1 MKRKKSHLM
10 VMALVTSLLL
20 TACNNKADK
29 SDIEVK
35 KQVLNVTVSE
45 EIPSLDTVKTTD
57 GTSAHVMQNI
67 FEGLYVLNDQDQPTP
82 AIAKSFKRSEDGKKY
97 TFDLRKD
104 AKWSNGDN
112 VTAND
117 FMFAWKRAINPET
130 ASQYASMLFY
140 VKNAKEINKGAM
152 SLDELGVTVI
162 NDYKLEVEL
171 EQPIPYFLQLLA
183 LPIYLPQHESF
194 LKEQGN
200 NYALEPSNLIY
211 NGPFVLEKW
220 KHEQE
225 FQLKKNAT
233 YWDQKKVKLDE
244 INFHIVKDTMTAVNL
259 YEAGDL
265 DRVPINSQVVDKYKG
280 NKELHMSSDPG
291 IAMLRFNEKNTALAN
306 KKVRQ
311 SISLALN
318 KDDFVAH
325 FINNGAKPASGLVP
339 VGHVNE
345 ETGKDFRKENGDLS
359 LYDLQKAKKIW
370 EAAKKELGK
379 DQVTIELLSYDDGTA
394 KKIADYVKDQ
404 IEKNLKG
411 ATINTKIQP
420 FKQKLKLE
428 TAQDYEISYA
438 GWSPDYAD
446 PMTFID
452 MFESKSPYNQ
462 MSYSNP
468 KYDEMVGKAGN
479 ELMSDAKKR
488 WETLGK
494 AEKLFLEED
503 AGLVPLYQTGR
514 LYVMKPNVKGIV
526 KHNISSEYSFKW
538 AYVTEDAEKNKVK
551 CFLVCIRE

>member
-1 MKRKKSHLM
+1 MKLKKSHLM
-10 VMALVTSLLL
+10 VMALVTTLLL

-29 SDIEVK
+29 SETEVK

-45 EIPSLDTVKTTD
+45 EIPSLDTAKTMD
-57 GTSAHVMQNI
+57 GTSAHIMQNI
-67 FEGLYVLNDQDQPTP
+67 FEGLYVLDDQDQPIP
-82 AIAKSFKRSEDGKKY
+82 AVAKSFKRSEDGKKY

-104 AKWSNGDN
+104 AKWSNGDS

-117 FMFAWKRAINPET
+117 FMFAWKRAISHET

-140 VKNAKEINKGAM
+140 VKNAKEINKGTM
-152 SLDELGVTVI
+152 PLDALGVKVI

-194 LKEQGN
+194 LKEQGS
-200 NYALEPSNLIY
+200 NYGLEPNNLIY

-225 FQLKKNAT
+225 FQLKKNDT
-233 YWDQKKVKLDE
+233 YWDEKKVKLDE

-291 IAMLRFNEKNTALAN
+291 IAMLRFNETNKVLAN

-318 KDDFVAH
+318 KEDFVAH

-339 VGHVNE
+339 VGHINE
-345 ETGKDFRKENGDLS
+345 KTGKDFRKENGDLS
-359 LYDLQKAKKIW
+359 SYDLQTAKKVW
-370 EAAKKELGK
+370 EEAKKELGVE
-379 DQVTIELLSYDDGTA
+379 QVNLEFLTFEQDNA
-394 KKIADYVKDQ
+394 KRMAEYIKGDL
-404 IEKNLKG
+404 EKNLQGLTLQIKQ
-411 ATINTKIQP
+411 QP
-420 FKQKLKLE
+420 FKQKLQLE
-428 TAQDYEISYA
+428 QTGDYDITMANWGPDYKDPISYLELFTT
-438 GWSPDYAD
+438 GNPNN
-446 PMTFID
+446 
-452 MFESKSPYNQ
+452 K

-468 KYDEMVGKAGN
+468 RYDELIKKAKN
-479 ELMSDAKKR
+479 ELVLDSEKR
-488 WETLGK
+488 WEVLRE
-494 AEKLFLEED
+494 AEQVLLED
-503 AGLVPLYQTGR
+503 AAVAPLYHIGSA
-514 LYVMKPNVKGIV
+514 YVQKDYVKGIE
-526 KHNISSEYSFKW
+526 KHQFGGVYTYKN
-538 AYVTEDAEKNKVK
+538 AYITN
-551 CFLVCIRE
+551 

>member
-1 MKRKKSHLM
+1 M
-10 VMALVTSLLL
+10 VMAIITSLFL
-20 TACNNKADK
+20 TACNNKANK
-29 SDIEVK
+29 SDAEAK

-45 EIPSLDTVKTTD
+45 EIPSLDTAKTMD
-57 GTSAHVMQNI
+57 GTSSHVMQNI
-67 FEGLYVLNDQDQPTP
+67 FEGLYVLDDQDHPIP
-82 AIAKSFKRSEDGKKY
+82 AVAKSFKRSEDGKKY

-117 FMFAWKRAINPET
+117 FIFAWKRAVNPQT
-130 ASQYASMLFY
+130 ASQYADMFFH
-140 VKNAKEINKGAM
+140 VKNAKEINKGTM
-152 SLDELGVTVI
+152 SLDELGVKVI

-200 NYALEPSNLIY
+200 KYGLEPSNLIY

-291 IAMLRFNEKNTALAN
+291 IAMLRFNEKNNALAN

-325 FINNGAKPASGLVP
+325 FINNGAKPANGLVP
-339 VGHVNE
+339 VGHMNE
-345 ETGKDFRKENGDLS
+345 ETGKDFRKENGNIS
-359 LYDLQKAKKIW
+359 SYDLQNAQKIW
-370 EAAKKELGK
+370 EEAKKELGVE
-379 DQVTIELLSYDDGTA
+379 QVNLGFLTFEQDNA
-394 KKIADYVKDQ
+394 KRMAEYIKGDL
-404 IEKNLKG
+404 EKNLNGLTLQIKQ
-411 ATINTKIQP
+411 QP
-420 FKQKLKLE
+420 FKQKLQLE
-428 TAQDYEISYA
+428 QTGDYDITMA
-438 GWSPDYAD
+438 NWGPDYKD
-446 PMTFID
+446 PINYLELFTTGNPNN
-452 MFESKSPYNQ
+452 K
-462 MSYSNP
+462 MSYSNSH
-468 KYDEMVGKAGN
+468 YDDLIKKAKN
-479 ELMSDAKKR
+479 DFVLDPEKR
-488 WETLGK
+488 WEALRE
-494 AEKLFLEED
+494 AEQVLLED
-503 AGLVPLYQTGR
+503 AAVAPLYHLGSA
-514 LYVMKPNVKGIV
+514 YVQKDYVKGIA
-526 KHNISSEYSFKW
+526 KHQFGGVYTYKNT
-538 AYVTEDAEKNKVK
+538 YVDKK
-551 CFLVCIRE
+551 

>member
-20 TACNNKADK
+20 TACNNKANK
-29 SDIEVK
+29 SDTEAK
-35 KQVLNVTVSE
+35 KQVLHVTVSE
-45 EIPSLDTVKTTD
+45 EIPSLDTAKTMD

-67 FEGLYVLNDQDQPTP
+67 FEGLYVLDDQDQPIP
-82 AIAKSFKRSEDGKKY
+82 AVAKSFKRSEDGKKY

-117 FMFAWKRAINPET
+117 FIFAWKRAVNPQT
-130 ASQYASMLFY
+130 ASQYADMFFH
-140 VKNAKEINKGAM
+140 VKNAKEINKGTM
-152 SLDELGVTVI
+152 SLDELGVKVI

-200 NYALEPSNLIY
+200 KYGLEPSNLIY

-291 IAMLRFNEKNTALAN
+291 IAMLRFNEKNNALAN

-325 FINNGAKPASGLVP
+325 FINNGAKPANGLVP
-339 VGHVNE
+339 VGHMNE
-345 ETGKDFRKENGDLS
+345 ETGKDFRKENGNIS
-359 LYDLQKAKKIW
+359 SYDLQNAQKIW
-370 EAAKKELGK
+370 EEAKKELGVE
-379 DQVTIELLSYDDGTA
+379 QVNLGFLTFEQDNA
-394 KKIADYVKDQ
+394 KRMAEYIKGDL
-404 IEKNLKG
+404 EKNLNGLTLQIKQ
-411 ATINTKIQP
+411 QP
-420 FKQKLKLE
+420 FKQKLQLE
-428 TAQDYEISYA
+428 QTGDYDITMA
-438 GWSPDYAD
+438 NWGPDYKD
-446 PMTFID
+446 PINYLELFTTGNPNN
-452 MFESKSPYNQ
+452 K
-462 MSYSNP
+462 MSYSNSH
-468 KYDEMVGKAGN
+468 YDDLIRKAKN
-479 ELMSDAKKR
+479 DFVLDPEKR
-488 WETLGK
+488 WEALRE
-494 AEKLFLEED
+494 AEQVLLED
-503 AGLVPLYQTGR
+503 AAVAPLYHLGSA
-514 LYVMKPNVKGIV
+514 YVQKDYVKGIA
-526 KHNISSEYSFKW
+526 KHQFGGVYTYKN
-538 AYVTEDAEKNKVK
+538 AYVDKK
-551 CFLVCIRE
+551 

>member
-20 TACNNKADK
+20 TACNNKANK
-29 SDIEVK
+29 SETEAK

-45 EIPSLDTVKTTD
+45 EIPSLDTAKTMD

-67 FEGLYVLNDQDQPTP
+67 FEGLYVLDDQDQPIP
-82 AIAKSFKRSEDGKKY
+82 AVAKSFKRSEDGKKY

-104 AKWSNGDN
+104 AKWSNGDS

-130 ASQYASMLFY
+130 ASQYAYMLFH
-140 VKNAKEINKGAM
+140 VKNAKEINKGTMA
-152 SLDELGVTVI
+152 LDNLGVKAI

-194 LKEQGN
+194 LKEQGK

-233 YWDQKKVKLDE
+233 YWDEKKVKLDE
-244 INFHIVKDTMTAVNL
+244 INFQIVKDTMTAVNL
-259 YEAGDL
+259 YEAGNL
-265 DRVPINSQVVDKYKG
+265 DRVPINSQFVDKYKG
-280 NKELHMSSDPG
+280 NKELHMSSEPG
-291 IAMLRFNEKNTALAN
+291 MAMLRFNEKNNALAN

-318 KDDFVAH
+318 KEDFVTH
-325 FINNGAKPASGLVP
+325 FINNGAKSASGLVP
-339 VGHVNE
+339 AGHINE

-359 LYDLQKAKKIW
+359 PYDLQNAKKIW
-370 EAAKKELGK
+370 TEAKKELGVDEVNLEFLTYEQDNAK
-379 DQVTIELLSYDDGTA
+379 RMAEYIKGDLEKHLQGLTI
-394 KKIADYVKDQ
+394 Q
-404 IEKNLKG
+404 IKQ
-411 ATINTKIQP
+411 QP

-428 TAQDYEISYA
+428 QTGDYDISMANWGPDYKDPISYLELFTT
-438 GWSPDYAD
+438 D
-446 PMTFID
+446 
-452 MFESKSPYNQ
+452 NQ
-462 MSYSNP
+462 NNKMNYSNRH
-468 KYDEMVGKAGN
+468 YDELIKKAK
-479 ELMSDAKKR
+479 SDLVLDQKKR
-488 WETLGK
+488 WEALQEAERTL
-494 AEKLFLEED
+494 LED
-503 AGLVPLYQTGR
+503 AAVAPLYQMGSA
-514 LYVMKPNVKGIV
+514 YVQKDYVKGIE
-526 KHNISSEYSFKW
+526 KHQFGGVYTYKLSLIH
-538 AYVTEDAEKNKVK
+538 
-551 CFLVCIRE
+551 I

>member
-20 TACNNKADK
+20 TACNNKANK
-29 SDIEVK
+29 SETEAK

-45 EIPSLDTVKTTD
+45 EIPSLDTAKTMD

-67 FEGLYVLNDQDQPTP
+67 FEGLYVLDDQDQPIP
-82 AIAKSFKRSEDGKKY
+82 AVAKSFKRSEDGKKY

-117 FMFAWKRAINPET
+117 FMFAWKRAIIPET
-130 ASQYASMLFY
+130 ASQYASMLFH
-140 VKNAKEINKGAM
+140 VKNAKEINKGTM
-152 SLDELGVTVI
+152 PLDNLGVKAI

-194 LKEQGN
+194 LKEQGK

-233 YWDQKKVKLDE
+233 YWDEKKVKLDE
-244 INFHIVKDTMTAVNL
+244 INFQIVKDTMTAVNL
-259 YEAGDL
+259 YEAGNL
-265 DRVPINSQVVDKYKG
+265 DRVPINSQFVDKYKG

-291 IAMLRFNEKNTALAN
+291 IAMLRFNEKNNALAN

-318 KDDFVAH
+318 KEDFVAH

-339 VGHVNE
+339 VGHINE

-359 LYDLQKAKKIW
+359 SYDLQNAKKIW
-370 EAAKKELGK
+370 EEAKKELGVEQINFEFLTFEQ
-379 DQVTIELLSYDDGTA
+379 DNA
-394 KKIADYVKDQ
+394 KRMAEYIKGDL
-404 IEKNLKG
+404 EKNLHG
-411 ATINTKIQP
+411 LTIQIKQQP
-420 FKQKLKLE
+420 FKQKLQLE
-428 TAQDYEISYA
+428 QTGDYDITMANWGPDYKDPISYLELFTT
-438 GWSPDYAD
+438 G
-446 PMTFID
+446 
-452 MFESKSPYNQ
+452 NQ
-462 MSYSNP
+462 NNKMNYSNSRF
-468 KYDEMVGKAGN
+468 DELIKKAKTDFVL
-479 ELMSDAKKR
+479 EPEKR
-488 WETLGK
+488 WGALLE
-494 AEKLFLEED
+494 AEQVLLED
-503 AGLVPLYQTGR
+503 AAVAPLYHIGSA
-514 LYVMKPNVKGIV
+514 YVQKDYVKGIE
-526 KHNISSEYSFKW
+526 KHQFGGVYTYKN
-538 AYVTEDAEKNKVK
+538 AYIANE
-551 CFLVCIRE
+551 

>member
-10 VMALVTSLLL
+10 VMALVTTLLL
-20 TACNNKADK
+20 TACNNKANK
-29 SDIEVK
+29 SDTEAK

-45 EIPSLDTVKTTD
+45 EIPSLDTAKTMD

-67 FEGLYVLNDQDQPTP
+67 FEGLYVLDDQDQPIP
-82 AIAKSFKRSEDGKKY
+82 AVAKSFQRSEDGKKY

-104 AKWSNGDN
+104 AKWSNGDS

-117 FMFAWKRAINPET
+117 FMFAWKRAINAET
-130 ASQYASMLFY
+130 TSQYASMLFY
-140 VKNAKEINKGAM
+140 VKNAKEINKGTM
-152 SLDELGVTVI
+152 PLDALGVKVI

-194 LKEQGN
+194 LKEQGK

-244 INFHIVKDTMTAVNL
+244 INFQIVKDTMTVVNL

-265 DRVPINSQVVDKYKG
+265 DRVPINSQFVDKYKG

-291 IAMLRFNEKNTALAN
+291 IAMLRFNEKNNALAN

-311 SISLALN
+311 SISFALN
-318 KDDFVAH
+318 KEDFVAH

-339 VGHVNE
+339 AGHVNE

-359 LYDLQKAKKIW
+359 SYDLQNAKKIW
-370 EAAKKELGK
+370 EEAKKELGVE
-379 DQVTIELLSYDDGTA
+379 QVNLEFLTFEQDNAKRMAEYIKGDLEKHLQGLTI
-394 KKIADYVKDQ
+394 Q
-404 IEKNLKG
+404 IKQ
-411 ATINTKIQP
+411 QP
-420 FKQKLKLE
+420 FKQKLQLE
-428 TAQDYEISYA
+428 QTGDYDISMANWGPDFKDPISYLELFTT
-438 GWSPDYAD
+438 GNPNNK
-446 PMTFID
+446 M
-452 MFESKSPYNQ
+452 N
-462 MSYSNP
+462 YSNLH
-468 KYDEMVGKAGN
+468 YDELIKRAK
-479 ELMSDAKKR
+479 SDLVLNQKKR
-488 WETLGK
+488 WEALQE
-494 AEKLFLEED
+494 AERILLED
-503 AGLVPLYQTGR
+503 AAVAPLYQMGSA
-514 LYVMKPNVKGIV
+514 YVQKDYVKGIE
-526 KHNISSEYSFKW
+526 KHQFGGIYTYKN
-538 AYVTEDAEKNKVK
+538 AYVANE
-551 CFLVCIRE
+551 